1 MTPRLSSR
9 RVAPTCCQTGYP
21 ADAASKISR
30 EPINKLQL
38 SDCMSVVALSH
49 IKAVELK
56 VASKCARFSSF
67 WLPLIAPPSSSE
79 QHRTFLKV

>member
-1 MTPRLSSR
+1 
-9 RVAPTCCQTGYP
+9 
-21 ADAASKISR
+21 
-30 EPINKLQL
+30 
-38 SDCMSVVALSH
+38 MSVVALSH